1 MQASLCVLFILLKV
15 FRGNKCIFSFD
26 VRLMGGKPFSKI
38 NLLLVTEVS
47 KQNISSKNKIFN
59 NIIDIQVDI
68 HRY

>member
-1 MQASLCVLFILLKV
+1 MCIFYSSEGSLSEKMY
-15 FRGNKCIFSFD
+15 FSFD
-26 VRLMGGKPFSKI
+26 VRLMGGKPFSKT